1 MSDRPRFGFTDDE
14 LAHKAS
20 VYRDD
25 LFAGQVAVISG
36 GGSGIGRAT
45 AWLLARL
52 GAHVVICGRTAEKL
66 DTVASAAGEHGL
78 DIVAVPT
85 DIRDPEAVEA
95 LVAQAWDRFG
105 RLDLVVN
112 NAGGQ
117 FPQPAID
124 FSVKGWNSVI
134 ETNLSGTWFMMQA
147 AARRWRDT
155 GTHGNVVNVI
165 TVIERG
171 MPGVAH
177 TIAARAGVVGLMNT
191 VAIEWAEYGI
201 RVNCVAPGPIGTEGL
216 DVYPPEAVRVFDR
229 SNPMLRVGDAW
240 DVAEA
245 IAYLGGPSGKFVTG
259 EVLSVDGGYRLWGE
273 LFTAGKPDYFRGG

>member
-1 MSDRPRFGFTDDE
+1 MSERQRFGFTDDE
-14 LAHKAS
+14 LASKPS
-20 VYRDD
+20 VYRGD
-25 LFAGQVAVISG
+25 LFAGQAAVVSG
-36 GGSGIGRAT
+36 GGSGIGRVT

-52 GAHVVICGRTAEKL
+52 GARVMICGRTAEKL
-66 DTVASAAGEHGL
+66 EQVAEAAGENGL
-78 DIVAVPT
+78 AVEAFPT
-85 DIRDPEAVEA
+85 DIRDPEAVETLIGA
-95 LVAQAWDRFG
+95 AWDRFG

-117 FPQPAID
+117 FPQPAIE

-147 AARRWRDT
+147 AAQRWRDT
-155 GTHGNVVNVI
+155 GTTGNIVNVI

-177 TIAARAGVVGLMNT
+177 TIAARAGVVGLMKT

-216 DVYPPEAVRVFDR
+216 DVYPPEAVRAFDR

-245 IAYLGGPSGKFVTG
+245 IAYLGGPSGKFITG
-259 EVLSVDGGYRLWGE
+259 EVLTVDGGHRLWGE
-273 LFTAGKPDYFRGG
+273 LFTAGRPAYFDRH

>member
-1 MSDRPRFGFTDDE
+1 MTERESFGFTDDE
-14 LAHKAS
+14 LATKPS
-20 VYRDD
+20 VYRAD
-25 LFAGQVAVISG
+25 LLEGQAAVVSG

-52 GAHVVICGRTAEKL
+52 GARVMICGRTAEKL
-66 DTVASAAGEHGL
+66 ERVAEAAGEHGL
-78 DIVAVPT
+78 EIVPVPT
-85 DIRDPEAVEA
+85 NIRDAEAVDA
-95 LVAQAWDRFG
+95 FIAAAWDRFG

-134 ETNLSGTWFMMQA
+134 ETNLSGTWYVMQA

-155 GTHGNVVNVI
+155 GTQGNIVNVI

-245 IAYLGGPSGKFVTG
+245 IVYLGGPSGKFITG
-259 EVLSVDGGYRLWGE
+259 EVLTVDGGHRLWGE
-273 LFTAGKPDYFRGG
+273 LFTAGRPKYFDNR

>member
-1 MSDRPRFGFTDDE
+1 MSERQRFGFSDEE
-14 LAHKAS
+14 LASKPS

-25 LFAGQVAVISG
+25 LFAGQAAIVSG

-52 GAHVVICGRTAEKL
+52 GAKVMICGRTPEKL
-66 DTVASAAGEHGL
+66 DGVVAAAAERGFDISAK
-78 DIVAVPT
+78 PT
-85 DIRDPEAVEA
+85 DIRNPAQVDA
-95 LVAQAWDRFG
+95 LVAEAWDRFG
-105 RLDLVVN
+105 RLDLLVN

-124 FSVKGWNSVI
+124 ISVKGWNSVI

-147 AARRWRDT
+147 AAQRWRDAEAS
-155 GTHGNVVNVI
+155 GNIVHVI

-245 IAYLGGPSGKFVTG
+245 IVYLGGPSGKFITG
-259 EVLSVDGGYRLWGE
+259 EVLTVDGGHRLWGE
-273 LFTAGKPDYFRGG
+273 LFTAGKPKYFRDG